1 MLLSTPRRHRRGPLE
16 DEIRWAPQTVSIS
29 FRVSPRFKA
38 LLEAAATH
46 ENRSL
51 TNMLETLLFSHCEK
65 VGIKEPKAKVTKAQG
80 GKHA

>member
-1 MLLSTPRRHRRGPLE
+1 MAAE
-16 DEIRWAPQTVSIS
+16 KTVSIS
-29 FRVSPRFKA
+29 FRVTPKFKS

-65 VGIKEPKAKVTKAQG
+65 KGIKEPKANVTAPEG

>member
-1 MLLSTPRRHRRGPLE
+1 MVNLYTTPLTSMAAE
-16 DEIRWAPQTVSIS
+16 KTVSVS

-65 VGIKEPKAKVTKAQG
+65 KGIKEPRAKVTKAKG

>member
-1 MLLSTPRRHRRGPLE
+1 MAAE
-16 DEIRWAPQTVSIS
+16 KTVSIS

-38 LLEAAATH
+38 LLQTAATH

-65 VGIKEPKAKVTKAQG
+65 LGIKEPKAKLTKAQG
-80 GKHA
+80 EKHA